1 MPPILEPNPAL
12 KRLNEDIRDA
22 ELRAFERQRELDEYE
37 ARRELRAAEA
47 DAYWRPA
54 WRTRE
59 LDRDPEL
66 DFD

>member
-47 DAYWRPA
+47 DAYRRPA

-59 LDRDPEL
+59 LDGDPEY
-66 DFD
+66 DFY

>member
-1 MPPILEPNPAL
+1 VSPFSTEPCAQG
-12 KRLNEDIRDA
+12 LNEDIRDA

-59 LDRDPEL
+59 LDRDPEY
-66 DFD
+66 DFY